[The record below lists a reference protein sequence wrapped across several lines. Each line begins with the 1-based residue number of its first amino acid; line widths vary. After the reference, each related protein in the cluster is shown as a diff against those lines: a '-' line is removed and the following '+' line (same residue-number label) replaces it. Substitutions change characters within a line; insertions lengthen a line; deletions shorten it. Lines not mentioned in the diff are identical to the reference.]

1 MTRNATVFVSLL
13 VATLLWGT
21 SSALAGNG
29 YGSMAYNVVAGT
41 YSEIT
46 GGTVHATGSSI
57 YGVSASVTMPFSFN
71 FNGSSS
77 NQVTVYSDGYINLGS
92 GGNIRAWQTYI
103 TGTPN
108 GELSTTTLGTN
119 PNQVFVIQWKNVTR
133 APQGSTNDVYNF
145 QIRLEQATGRA
156 SVVYGPMSVSA
167 AVGAG
172 IGAYSYNGSVNL
184 HTSYWNN
191 TWMYPRTTV
200 GNESIAFQ
208 NWGPASGLTYVFGA
222 PTNNDAAVV
231 ALENPSD
238 HFNANT
244 TQTVRVRV
252 KNMGS
257 NRLDSVVINWTV
269 NGVTRT
275 AVRFYPQP
283 NGLQP
288 GDEEIVELG
297 NVTFG
302 TNSFNTLMIRTSLPN
317 GANDANPGN
326 DTWMGYLAPRVSGRL
341 NLALNGNPGVF
352 GSFNDVVRHLYASG
366 LGGNVDVHIF
376 NGEYD
381 QQIIIPQLDNSYN
394 GGTLTFMSA
403 KNNTPKIT
411 WAPMN
416 NPYYYYY
423 GWYENAR
430 FQVTLENTTP
440 VAFKNLTFELPE
452 NSTYGSCI
460 GGQGYGSV
468 TVDNC
473 ILQGGDN
480 PLSNNDWDGMIYL
493 YSYGYGA
500 NFTITNNTISN
511 ARMGVNLYDYYGNG
525 STVAHNMIENVSNG
539 VNINGYNANI
549 HHNMINA
556 IAGDTYFTGI
566 YLSGGGDIEYNS
578 VAGDLSATPNSYSY
592 GIEWQ
597 SNDNATIINNMV
609 AVGSSSGTYGIYF
622 DNYYSYP
629 AVVYHNSVNVTGTA
643 GSNSAAFYL
652 YTSGYNGSNM
662 KSSEGSQGVNSG
674 WVKSVNNIFHNAG
687 TGTNGGYAVYV
698 SGYVDAFN
706 YNPFMESDFNDLMT
720 TGRFVGYFNGDVV
733 RDAGSNPLGSWRTR
747 TDRDDNSS
755 SVAVNFVGG
764 SDLHLLNVD
773 RALFGAASLKNTVR
787 DDIDGEARTIP
798 YMGADEIKP
807 SVKIIQQPQSR
818 YACLGESFN
827 LICVADV
834 TSGADVTYQWY
845 KDGVELTGQT
855 GAILNFGS
863 IGYSASGVY
872 TCLVKAADGYNLV
885 EVMSDDASVI
895 VVRPTSITVN
905 PNSQPVAINGT
916 AVLEVVAEAI
926 GAPTNFVPGYQWKK
940 RYWSNTS
947 NAYVDT
953 NVVDNGRITGA
964 QSSQLTIRNITE
976 NDTLDTYVCEVT
988 GYCGN
993 ATSKPARLFI
1003 PIVAASN
1010 NTPNVCQGG
1019 TIQLEVSAYPSAIPG
1034 SNVVYQWY
1042 FNGTAIS
1049 EGGRYQGTNGRML
1062 EISAATTSDAGDYL
1076 CHISYVGMN
1085 VEIPSNAITVVVGSL
1100 PTITGQ
1106 PVGDTVCAGETV
1118 TLAASGAG
1126 TAIGYQWL
1134 KGNTVI
1140 PGATS
1145 ATYEFTAAATD
1156 AGSYS
1161 VIVANACGSATSTS
1175 VDVVVNTAASVTT
1188 QPADVAVFDGDKITL
1203 TVAAS
1208 GTEPITYQWY
1218 RNDAAINGATS
1229 ATYETTAGIAGDE
1242 VGEYYCIVTNACG
1255 ADTSEDA
1262 TVGVTVGVDED
1273 VYAGGYGL
1281 SIAMPN
1287 PTSDVVNFT
1296 YTVPATQNVR
1306 ISLTNVLGNEI
1317 ATIVNERIDAGMHR
1331 VEISAA
1337 ALNLAPGLYT
1347 YTITS
1352 NGFMAAK
1359 QFIVVK

>member
-41 YSEIT
+41 YSEIA

-57 YGVSASVTMPFSFN
+57 EGAAASVTMPFSFN

-77 NQVTVYSDGYINLGS
+77 NQVNVYANGYVDLGS
-92 GGNIRAWQTYI
+92 GGSIRAWQTYI

-156 SVVYGPMSVSA
+156 SVVYGPMNISA
-167 AVGAG
+167 AVGVG

-184 HTSYWNN
+184 HTSYWHN
-191 TWMYPRTTV
+191 TWMYPRTTI

-208 NWGPASGLTYVFGA
+208 NWGPASGLTYVFGT
-222 PTNNDAAVV
+222 PTNNDAAVI

-244 TQTVRVRV
+244 TQTIRVRV
-252 KNMGS
+252 KNMGA
-257 NRLDSVVINWTV
+257 NRLDSVVINWSV
-269 NGVTRT
+269 NGVART
-275 AVRFYPQP
+275 AVRYYPQP
-283 NGLQP
+283 SGLQP

-297 NVTFG
+297 NATFG

-352 GSFNDVVRHLYASG
+352 GSFNDVLRHLHTSG

-381 QQIIIPQLDNSYN
+381 QQVIVPELDNSYN

-403 KNNTPKIT
+403 QNNTPKLT

-416 NPYYYYY
+416 NPYSWW
-423 GWYENAR
+423 GWYDNDN
-430 FQVTLENTTP
+430 FQVTLLNSTP
-440 VAFKNLTFELPE
+440 VAFKNLTFELPA
-452 NSTYGSCI
+452 NSTYGHGI
-460 GGQGYGSV
+460 GGYTYGSV
-468 TVDNC
+468 TVDHC
-473 ILQGGDN
+473 AFEGPDN
-480 PLSNNDWDGMIYL
+480 PLSSNDWEGMIFL
-493 YSYGYGA
+493 YSYNYGV
-500 NFTITNNTISN
+500 NYTVTNNMISN
-511 ARMGVNLYDYYGNG
+511 ARVAINLYDYYGSG
-525 STVAHNMIENVSNG
+525 ISVAHNMIENVSIG
-539 VNINGYNANI
+539 VNINGYNSNV
-549 HHNMINA
+549 HHNTISA
-556 IAGDTYFTGI
+556 IAGDSWFRGI
-566 YLSGGGDIEYNS
+566 YLSGGGDVAYNS
-578 VAGDLSATPNSYSY
+578 IAGDLSATPNSSSY

-597 SNDNATIINNMV
+597 SYDDASFINNMI

-643 GSNSAAFYL
+643 GLNSSAFYL
-652 YTSGYNGSNM
+652 YTSGGGTTNQ
-662 KSSEGSQGVNSG
+662 KSGDNTQGMNSG

-687 TGTNGGYAVYV
+687 TGTNGGYAVFV
-698 SGYVDAFN
+698 DGYVDAIN
-706 YNPFMESDFNDLMT
+706 YNPFMESDFNNLMT
-720 TGRFVGYFNGDVV
+720 TGRFVGYFNGDVA
-733 RDAGSNPLGSWRTR
+733 RDAGSNPLGSWRNR

-755 SVAVNFVGG
+755 SVVVNFVGG

-787 DDIDGEARTIP
+787 DDIDGESRTIP

-834 TSGADVTYQWY
+834 TAGADVTYQWY

-863 IGYSASGVY
+863 IGYGASGVY

-885 EVMSDDASVI
+885 EVMSDEASII
-895 VVRPTSITVN
+895 VVRSTSITVN
-905 PNSQPVAINGT
+905 PNSQPVALNGT

-926 GAPTNFVPGYQWKK
+926 GAPTNFVPSYQWKK
-940 RYWSNTS
+940 RYWSATS

-1010 NTPNVCQGG
+1010 NTPNVCEGG
-1019 TIQLEVSAYPSAIPG
+1019 TIQIECAVYPSAIPG
-1034 SNVVYQWY
+1034 SSVSYQWY
-1042 FNGTAIS
+1042 HGTMALANGGNVSGAQS
-1049 EGGRYQGTNGRML
+1049 KVL
-1062 EISAATTSDAGDYL
+1062 EITGATAADAGDYV
-1076 CHISYVGMN
+1076 CHATYDAMSVT
-1085 VEIPSNAITVVVGSL
+1085 VPSNTVNVTVNTNPEITAE
-1100 PTITGQ
+1100 

-1118 TLAASGAG
+1118 TLTVAG
-1126 TAIGYQWL
+1126 GGTNITYQWM
-1134 KGNTVI
+1134 KGTTAI

-1145 ATYEFTAAATD
+1145 ATYEFTATEAD

-1161 VIVANACGSATSTS
+1161 VAVSNACGTDNSTS
-1175 VDVVVNTAASVTT
+1175 VDVVVNTAASITT
-1188 QPADVAVFDGDKITL
+1188 EPADVAVFDGDKITL

-1218 RNDAAINGATS
+1218 RNDVAINGATS
-1229 ATYETTAGIAGDE
+1229 ATYETTAGVAGNE
-1242 VGEYYCIVTNACG
+1242 VGDYYCIVTNACG
-1255 ADTSEDA
+1255 ADTSDEA

-1296 YTVPATQNVR
+1296 YTVPASQNVR

-1317 ATIVNERIDAGMHR
+1317 ATIVNERVDAGMHR
-1331 VEISAA
+1331 AEISAA

>member
-1 MTRNATVFVSLL
+1 MTRNATGFVTLL

-21 SSALAGNG
+21 AAFAQSGTLS
-29 YGSMAYNVVAGT
+29 YNVSTGT
-41 YSEIT
+41 YSEIS
-46 GGTVHATGSSI
+46 GGTVHATGSGI
-57 YGVSASVTMPFSFN
+57 EGTGFTVTMPFSFN

-77 NQVTVYSDGYINLGS
+77 NQVTLYANGYANLGS
-92 GGNIRAWQTYI
+92 GATIRAWETYL

-133 APQGSTNDVYNF
+133 APQGSTNDVFNF

-156 SVVYGPMSVSA
+156 LVVYGPMNNAA

-172 IGAYSYNGSVNL
+172 IGVYSNNGNVNL

-191 TWMYPRTTV
+191 TWMYPRTTI

-208 NWGPASGLTYVFGA
+208 NWGPASGLTYTFGLRS
-222 PTNNDAAVV
+222 NNDAAVI

-244 TQTVRVRV
+244 TQTIRVRV
-252 KNMGS
+252 KNVGA
-257 NRLDSVVINWTV
+257 NRLDSVVVNWTV

-275 AVRFYPQP
+275 AVRYYPQP
-283 NGLQP
+283 AGLQP
-288 GDEEIVELG
+288 GAEGIVELG
-297 NVTFG
+297 TATFG
-302 TNSFNTLMIRTSLPN
+302 TNSFNTLMVRTSLPN

-341 NLALNGNPGVF
+341 NLALNGNAGVF
-352 GSFNDVVRHLYASG
+352 GSFNDVLRHLYTSG
-366 LGGNVDVHIF
+366 MGGNVDVHVF

-381 QQIIIPQLDNSYN
+381 QQIIVPALDNSLN

-403 KNNTPKIT
+403 QNNTPKIT

-416 NPYYYYY
+416 NPYTWYW
-423 GWYENAR
+423 GWYDNNN
-430 FQVTLENTTP
+430 FQVTLQNTTP
-440 VAFKNLTFELPE
+440 VAFKNLTFDLP
-452 NSTYGSCI
+452 NNATYGQCI
-460 GGQGYGSV
+460 GGETFGSV
-468 TVDNC
+468 TIDNC
-473 ILQGGDN
+473 TFNGPEN
-480 PLSNNDWDGMIYL
+480 PLSITNWGQGMVYL
-493 YSYGYGA
+493 YSYNYGA
-500 NFTITNNTISN
+500 DYTVTNNTLTNHRAGIN
-511 ARMGVNLYDYYGNG
+511 VYDYYGSNTNV
-525 STVAHNMIENVSNG
+525 SHNMLENMTIG
-539 VNINGYNANI
+539 VNFNGNFAAI
-549 HHNMINA
+549 HHNTITA
-556 IAGDTYFTGI
+556 TAGDNYFNGV
-566 YLSGGGDIEYNS
+566 YVSGAANVS
-578 VAGDLSATPNSYSY
+578 KNMVSGDLSATPNSQSY
-592 GIEWQ
+592 GIYVENYNNR
-597 SNDNATIINNMV
+597 STMVNNMV
-609 AVGSSSGTYGIYF
+609 AVGSTSGSFGLSNYAYYYGSDI
-622 DNYYSYP
+622 
-629 AVVYHNSVNVTGTA
+629 YHNSVNVTGTA
-643 GSNSAAFYL
+643 AANSAAFYL
-652 YTSGYNGSNM
+652 YTQIQSYPQS
-662 KSSEGSQGVNSG
+662 GVN
-674 WVKSVNNIFHNAG
+674 SVNNIFHNLG

-698 SGYVDAFN
+698 TGQTHNSTN
-706 YNPFMESDFNDLMT
+706 LNPFITSDFNNLMT
-720 TGRFVGYFNGDVV
+720 TGVNVGYFNNANRARV
-733 RDAGSNPLGSWRTR
+733 AGSNPLVNWKSATN
-747 TDRDDNSS
+747 RDNNSS

-773 RALFGAASLKNTVR
+773 RALFGAASLRNIVR

-807 SVKIIQQPQSR
+807 SIKIIQQPQSR

-834 TSGADVTYQWY
+834 TAGADVTYQWY

-863 IGYSASGVY
+863 IGYGASGVY
-872 TCLVKAADGYNLV
+872 TCLVKAADGYNLI
-885 EVMSDDASVI
+885 EVMSDEASII
-895 VVRPTSITVN
+895 VVRSTSITVN
-905 PNSQPVAINGT
+905 PNSQPVALNGT

-926 GAPTNFVPGYQWKK
+926 GAPTNFVPSYQWKK
-940 RYWSNTS
+940 RYWSATS

-1010 NTPNVCQGG
+1010 NTPNVCEGG

-1034 SNVVYQWY
+1034 STVAYQWY

-1049 EGGRYQGTNGRML
+1049 DGGRYQGTNGRML
-1062 EISAATTSDAGDYL
+1062 EISAATTSDAGDYV
-1076 CHISYVGMN
+1076 CHISYVGMS
-1085 VEIPSNAITVVVGSL
+1085 VEIPSNTVTVVVGSL

-1118 TLAASGAG
+1118 TLTATGAG

-1145 ATYEFTAAATD
+1145 ATYEFTAVATD

-1161 VIVANACGSATSTS
+1161 VVVANACGSETSTS

-1218 RNDAAINGATS
+1218 RNDVAINGATS
-1229 ATYETTAGIAGDE
+1229 ATYETTAGVAGNETGD
-1242 VGEYYCIVTNACG
+1242 YYCVVTNACG
-1255 ADTSEDA
+1255 ADTSDEA

-1273 VYAGGYGL
+1273 VYPGGYGL

-1296 YTVPATQNVR
+1296 YTIPATQNVR

-1317 ATIVNERIDAGMHR
+1317 ATIVNERMDAGMHR
-1331 VEISAA
+1331 AEISAA